1 MNNKLFS
8 NIKAITACSIAFG
21 LAGFSMAAPIKTIPW
36 NGHVGAVSF
45 TFDDALENQVQN
57 LKPVLDELPDVHVTF
72 FLTDMGNGL
81 KQNAAG
87 FAALAKAGHEI
98 GNHAKNHG
106 HLSGITNNEEL
117 NEEIVKFADNI
128 EKVLAENGATI
139 NVISFATPFC
149 ENNDQVKGVIDT
161 RHFINRDCGWHGR
174 NEWDVEPDWL
184 ALKAKIWTRS
194 GASVPEML
202 TAMDTAAFIGNF
214 AGGEPWEVQI
224 KGGTWLVVLNH
235 GVTDDKGDDYAI
247 DPADI
252 KKIFE
257 RAVED
262 KLWVAPFGT
271 IGAYYRAHFIVDAAT
286 STATDDG
293 FTVSW
298 KIPNEHMPKSIP
310 LRVNIDTKSVG
321 ENVVVEQDGQKITP
335 ESDGSYIIEFMSKS
349 LTVRKAGA
357 GDTPSDTT
365 THPKDTTTTPPTDS
379 TKDTSTALPKIQLGN
394 VQNSTV
400 YTKFTLFD
408 LNGNRLGTV
417 SDFAVPANYPKGTYI
432 IRAEAKGQAAIT
444 KKVSR

>member
-8 NIKAITACSIAFG
+8 DIKAVTACSIAFG

-128 EKVLAENGATI
+128 EKVLAENGATT

-214 AGGEPWEVQI
+214 AGAEPWEVQI

-257 RAVED
+257 RAIED

-298 KIPNEHMPKSIP
+298 KIPNEHMPKSVL
-310 LRVNIDTKSVG
+310 LRVDIDTKSVG
-321 ENVVVEQDGQKITP
+321 ENVVVEQNGQKITP
-335 ESDGSYIIEFMSKS
+335 ESDGSYIIDFMSKS

-357 GDTPSDTT
+357 GDTPGDSTRLPQDTT
-365 THPKDTTTTPPTDS
+365 AIPQTDS

-394 VQNSTV
+394 LQNSA

-417 SDFAVPANYPKGTYI
+417 RDFTVPENYPKGTYI
-432 IRAEAKGQAAIT
+432 IRAEAKGQPAIT

>member
-1 MNNKLFS
+1 MNSKLFS
-8 NIKAITACSIAFG
+8 DIKAVTVCSIAFG
-21 LAGFSMAAPIKTIPW
+21 LTGFSMATPIKTIPW

-57 LKPVLDELPDVHVTF
+57 LKPVLDGLPDVHVTF

-128 EKVLAENGATI
+128 EKMLADEGVST

-149 ENNDQVKGVIDT
+149 ENNDQVKSVIDT

-174 NEWDVEPDWL
+174 NEWDSEPDWL

-194 GASVPEML
+194 GATVPEML

-214 AGGEPWEVQI
+214 AGAEPWEVQI

-235 GVTDDKGDDYAI
+235 GVTDDQGDDYAI

-257 RAVED
+257 RAIED
-262 KLWVAPFGT
+262 KLWIAPFGT
-271 IGAYYRAHFIVDAAT
+271 VGAYYRAHFIVDAAS

-298 KIPNEHMPKSIP
+298 KIPNEHMPKSVP

-321 ENVVVEQDGQKITP
+321 ENAVVEQDGQKINP
-335 ESDGSYIIEFMSKS
+335 ESDGTYIIEFMSKS
-349 LTVRKAGA
+349 LKVRKAGTN
-357 GDTPSDTT
+357 DKPD
-365 THPKDTTTTPPTDS
+365 DPPI
-379 TKDTSTALPKIQLGN
+379 ALPKKASNAVGN
-394 VQNSTV
+394 QV
-400 YTKFTLFD
+400 YEKFTLFD

-432 IRAEAKGQAAIT
+432 IRAEADGQATIS